1 MTNGLM
7 RGSLFD
13 FARNGVCLFQ
23 NLPMAN
29 SLQNGPSNGHSD
41 PESTF
46 ARFRRRITES
56 RFFMLSLLVHAIIV
70 IIAGSIVLYTV
81 TAPPE
86 PFAGAGDIAGLTES
100 QNIEITES
108 PREPVKIADLRPQ
121 APEVGGIVSGDIIN
135 TTLPSRFTVP
145 VGTAAGP
152 IVLRPPGVPDAGPIS
167 IPGNLGPQGIPKDF
181 CVRFG
186 PGKIGIGKSLGMK
199 EKALGAVERSL
210 KWLRE
215 NQNPDGSWG
224 DGNRSAMTGL
234 ALLCFLGY
242 GELPDSK
249 EYGYTINHA
258 VDWLVENGTKFEGR
272 LGMEKTF
279 TQHGVYEHGIAT
291 YALGE
296 FFALTKDG
304 RVKELLTQAVAH
316 IVQGQGPGG
325 GWMYAF
331 DKTVDDLSVS
341 GWQIQALKAAHLTGL
356 KLPGV
361 DRALDKAVSYL
372 ERVQGPNGGY
382 GYRGP
387 EDRYSLTGV
396 GILSRLFWKGGTGEL
411 RTGMTWLI
419 EETEKNHPVK
429 YRGASADL
437 YAWYYHTQASLMF
450 GGKAWEKWNKWFQDE
465 LITAQSPDGSWPVPG
480 AKGHGPQADPG
491 RTGAVYRTTLCTL
504 MLEVFYRYS
513 AVHKG

>member
-1 MTNGLM
+1 M
-7 RGSLFD
+7 
-13 FARNGVCLFQ
+13 ARNGVSLGE
-23 NLPMAN
+23 NLPMAT
-29 SLQNGPSNGHSD
+29 SLQNGPNNGHSD
-41 PESTF
+41 QESTF
-46 ARFRRRITES
+46 ARFLRRITES
-56 RFFMLSLLVHAIIV
+56 RYFMLSLLVHAIIV

-86 PFAGAGDIAGLTES
+86 PFVGAGDIAGLTEP
-100 QNIEITES
+100 QNIEITDS
-108 PREPVKIADLRPQ
+108 PREPVNIADPRPQ
-121 APEVGGIVSGDIIN
+121 APDVGGPKLDSA
-135 TTLPSRFTVP
+135 LA
-145 VGTAAGP
+145 AAGSNAFP
-152 IVLRPPGVPDAGPIS
+152 VP
-167 IPGNLGPQGIPKDF
+167 F
-181 CVRFG
+181 TFG
-186 PGKIGIGKSLGMK
+186 LGKIGVSPPDLHGNEKLPDGRIAIPGWVPDGIRIRFEPKNRKAPGK
-199 EKALGAVERSL
+199 AIVAVQRSL

-242 GELPDSK
+242 GELPDSP
-249 EYGYTINHA
+249 EYGLTINRA
-258 VDWLVENGTKFEGR
+258 VQWLLDNGTKSEGR
-272 LGMEKTF
+272 LSMEKTF
-279 TQHGVYEHGIAT
+279 SQQGVYEHGIAT

-296 FFALTKDG
+296 YFAITHDN
-304 RVKELLTQAVAH
+304 RVKELLAQAVAH

-325 GWMYAF
+325 GWMYGF
-331 DKTVDDLSVS
+331 DKTADDLSVS

-361 DRALDKAVSYL
+361 DQALDRAVSYL

-411 RTGMTWLI
+411 RKGMMWLI

-429 YRGASADL
+429 YRGESADL

-450 GGKAWEKWNKWFQDE
+450 GGRAWEKWNKWFQEE

-480 AKGHGPQADPG
+480 AKGHGPQSDPG

-513 AVHKG
+513 TVHKG